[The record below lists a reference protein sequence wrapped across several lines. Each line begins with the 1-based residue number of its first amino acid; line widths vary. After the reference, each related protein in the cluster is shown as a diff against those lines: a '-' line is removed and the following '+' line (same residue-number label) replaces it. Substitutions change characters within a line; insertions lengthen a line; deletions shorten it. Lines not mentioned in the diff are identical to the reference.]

1 MTLLEFMFGE
11 AVGNSVAI
19 LLGLVIGNS
28 AAKHLLAK
36 QPPHV
41 RFFTTVAAG
50 VGGGM
55 LSYSVYSIPD
65 RSMELAEAVALITS
79 MSALSVALLICGS
92 YLKRLVRGA
101 RSSTP
106 KT

>member
-1 MTLLEFMFGE
+1 MALLEFMFQE
-11 AVGNSVAI
+11 AMVNSVAI
-19 LLGLVIGNS
+19 LLGLLIGNS

-50 VGGGM
+50 IGGGM
-55 LSYSVYSIPD
+55 LSYNAYSIPD
-65 RSMELAEAVALITS
+65 RSMELAESAALITA
-79 MSALSVALLICGS
+79 MGALSVALLICGS
-92 YLKRLVRGA
+92 YLKRLVRGG